1 MVIPPVN
8 SVENLR
14 GPKGHY
20 ALATYAIANSVIL
33 PRILHELP
41 ELPATHAI
49 YGLELAIEPWTSIS
63 FT

>member
-1 MVIPPVN
+1 MMIPPVN

-20 ALATYAIANSVIL
+20 ALATHAIANTAIL

-41 ELPATHAI
+41 ELPVTHAI
-49 YGLELAIEPWTSIS
+49 CGLALAIEPWTSIS

>member
-20 ALATYAIANSVIL
+20 ALATYVIANTLIL
-33 PRILHELP
+33 PRKLHELP
-41 ELPATHAI
+41 ELPATRAI
-49 YGLELAIEPWTSIS
+49 CDLELAIEPWTSIS